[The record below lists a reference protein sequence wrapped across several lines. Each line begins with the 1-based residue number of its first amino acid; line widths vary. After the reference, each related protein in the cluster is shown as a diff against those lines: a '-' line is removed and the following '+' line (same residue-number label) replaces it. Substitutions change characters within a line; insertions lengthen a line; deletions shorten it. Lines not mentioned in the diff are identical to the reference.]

1 MNQLT
6 YRKESFMDQ
15 MPFKEDASPDRMPFE
30 EDASWDRMPFEKNAS
45 WDRMPFEKD
54 AFKDQKMFKEDAF
67 RDQMLY
73 KEDSPA
79 SIGMP
84 VLQTEKRRAGLPD
97 SLRIPVHY
105 LASAA
110 FVLLFALI
118 YDQFSHGVHSIYM
131 DAAFLIPAA
140 GALISFLLSRRTPPA
155 CARPSGRAGR

>member
-15 MPFKEDASPDRMPFE
+15 MPFE
-30 EDASWDRMPFEKNAS
+30 
-45 WDRMPFEKD
+45 
-54 AFKDQKMFKEDAF
+54 
-67 RDQMLY
+67 
-73 KEDSPA
+73 EDSPA

-84 VLQTEKRRAGLPD
+84 VLQTEKRRAGLSD

-105 LASAA
+105 LAGAA
-110 FVLLFALI
+110 FVLLFAFV

-140 GALISFLLSRRTPPA
+140 GALISFLLNRRTPAA
-155 CARPSGRAGR
+155 CARPSGRAALIAGILTLTVGSLVQGIFLIAGTASPYMLFYPVAGFTLTAGGILLWRPRRSSDSI